1 MIEAKRLFDVP
12 YHQLAS
18 YPQEN
23 MFVTKTDG
31 EWKPVSTQDFL
42 SEAMEISKG
51 LIAMGVQPGDMIGL
65 VSPTRYEWNVMDIGI
80 QQVGAIVVPFYPNI
94 SESDYEYIFND
105 AGIKLCVVA
114 DADLHEKITNIRGEI
129 PTLEN
134 LFTMENVSNA
144 KNWSEI
150 KTAGSSEDENNVK
163 SRM

>member
-65 VSPTRYEWNVMDIGI
+65 VSPTRY
-80 QQVGAIVVPFYPNI
+80 
-94 SESDYEYIFND
+94 
-105 AGIKLCVVA
+105 
-114 DADLHEKITNIRGEI
+114 
-129 PTLEN
+129 
-134 LFTMENVSNA
+134 
-144 KNWSEI
+144 
-150 KTAGSSEDENNVK
+150 
-163 SRM
+163 